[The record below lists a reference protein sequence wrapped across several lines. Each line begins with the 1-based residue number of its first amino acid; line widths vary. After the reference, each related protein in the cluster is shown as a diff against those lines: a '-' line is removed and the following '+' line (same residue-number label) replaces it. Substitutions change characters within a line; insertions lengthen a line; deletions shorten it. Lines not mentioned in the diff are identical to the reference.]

1 MRLIATL
8 VSAFIA
14 STTIGMAAD
23 LKCSRIRLV
32 VPYAAGGA
40 TDAASRLTQEGL
52 EAALKIPVV
61 IETRAGA
68 TGNIGT
74 AFVAQSPGDGCT
86 LVVNGAVIATFPDSF
101 TKLAY
106 DPLKD
111 LVAVGGIGV
120 TPTVVVT
127 ANKEI
132 NSIKDLIAWSQKK
145 PDGLSYGSAGYGL
158 LQHLAIEELADKNK
172 AKLVH
177 VPYRGGGDANTDL
190 MTGRLDCGSFPAG
203 SVVSLT
209 DDGRVKIIGV
219 AQPKRSDLIPDVPSF
234 AEQGYPDINAGVYFM
249 IFAPSSTPKEIVDT
263 LSAALIKVVGD
274 PALKKR
280 FASIGFDPT
289 PLSTEAANEI
299 VRKTGAQWR
308 STIKRLGVK
317 LD

>member
-1 MRLIATL
+1 MKFIATL
-8 VSAFIA
+8 VSAFIV
-14 STTIGMAAD
+14 STAAGMAAE

-40 TDAASRLTQEGL
+40 TDAASRLVQEGL
-52 EAALKIPVV
+52 EATLQIPVIV
-61 IETRAGA
+61 ETRAGA

-74 AFVAQSPGDGCT
+74 AYVAQSPGDGCT

-111 LVAVGGIGV
+111 LVAVGGLGV

-132 NSIKDLIAWSQKK
+132 NNIKDLIAWSQKK

-158 LQHLAIEELADKNK
+158 LQHLAIEELADRNK
-172 AKLVH
+172 ARLVH

-190 MTGRLDCGSFPAG
+190 MTGRLDFGSFAAG

-263 LSAALIKVVGD
+263 LSTALIKVVAD

-289 PLSTEAANEI
+289 PLSSEAVNEI
-299 VRKTGAQWR
+299 VQKTGAEWKPV
-308 STIKRLGVK
+308 IKRLGIK

>member
-1 MRLIATL
+1 MRFIAVL
-8 VSAFIA
+8 MSAFMA
-14 STTIGMAAD
+14 STAAMAAD

-32 VPYAAGGA
+32 VPYGAGGA
-40 TDAASRLTQEGL
+40 TDAASRLILEGL
-52 EAALKIPVV
+52 EAALQTPVIV
-61 IETRAGA
+61 ETRAGA

-74 AFVAQSPGDGCT
+74 AYVAQSPPDGCT

-101 TKLAY
+101 TKLTY

-111 LVAVGGIGV
+111 LVAVGGLGV

-132 NSIKDLIAWSQKK
+132 NSIKDLIAWSEKK

-158 LQHLAIEELADKNK
+158 LQHLAIEELADKHK

-177 VPYRGGGDANTDL
+177 VPYRGGGDATTDL
-190 MTGRLDCGSFPAG
+190 MTGRLDFGSFAAG

-219 AQPKRSDLIPDVPSF
+219 VQPKRSDLTPNVPSF
-234 AEQGYPDINAGVYFM
+234 AEQGYPDINAGVHFM
-249 IFAPSSTPKEIVDT
+249 VFAPSGTPKDIVET
-263 LSAALIKVVGD
+263 LSAALAKVVGD

-280 FASIGFDPT
+280 FANIGFDPT
-289 PLSTEAANEI
+289 PISSEAANEI
-299 VRKTGAQWR
+299 VRKTGAEWKPA
-308 STIKRLGVK
+308 IKRLGIK